1 MSLTDYFMDNFPN
14 WAWSTPPTGRGQG
27 YLSHTF
33 LVLGTGT
40 GTPAESDTGM
50 FSEIGGGGLRSSTV
64 FGSLVEDHLVDT
76 TNDLLVMD
84 YTEGYVYT
92 NATGGGL
99 ALTEIGF
106 ARASTGAISYHD
118 LLRSDPTN
126 PASSSITLNVA
137 NGEQV
142 QAFNNR
148 VVSIAFPAFTTSEIF
163 IDDGSGNPGADGKGG
178 SGSPNGLYDVQKGI
192 YFSTTAAS
200 IPGFFNNVV
209 FRWDNNTAHTAS
221 VTSSANVDTGGDSIT
236 RTSGFTNESSATAVR
251 LWEAYVGG
259 TYTRKVEWVLD
270 TSKLNAVWSAVLF
283 GQSSLYGFMIDFTN
297 PTTLEKTSL
306 QEVRVTFDI
315 SWSR

>member
-1 MSLTDYFMDNFPN
+1 MPLTNFFMDEFAN
-14 WAWSTPPTGRGQG
+14 WAWSTPPTGRGYG
-27 YLSHTF
+27 YLGHTF

-40 GTPAESDTGM
+40 GTPAETDTGM

-106 ARASTGAISYHD
+106 ARASTGSISYHD

-126 PASSSITLNVA
+126 PASSAITLNVS

-142 QAFNNR
+142 QVYNNR
-148 VVSIAFPAFTTSEIF
+148 TLSVAWPAFTTSEIF

-178 SGSPNGLYDVQKGI
+178 SGSPNGLYDVQKGL
-192 YFSTTAAS
+192 YYTGSAAS
-200 IPGFFNNVV
+200 IPFMLAGYFFSH
-209 FRWDNNTAHTAS
+209 DNNTAHTKSGGS
-221 VTSSANVDTGGDSIT
+221 VYVDTTGDSIT
-236 RTSGFTNESSATAVR
+236 RNSGFSQDGGGSLGSRAFS
-251 LWEAYVGG
+251 LYVSG
-259 TYTRKVEWVLD
+259 TYTRKLTHTITTALLNSTW
-270 TSKLNAVWSAVLF
+270 NAVLLGGSA
-283 GQSSLYGFMIDFTN
+283 YGYMIDFTN
-297 PTTLEKTSL
+297 PTGLDKTSL
-306 QEVRVTFDI
+306 QETRIALDI
-315 SWSR
+315 TWSR